1 MYQMSDTYRD
11 GVQMERCLFC
21 GGAVR
26 GADGAPVVNILV
38 SDVEE
43 IACILKEYVD
53 CPEVWGPTIQRLEQ
67 ACGRTTEQMQRA
79 AVAKIQAEALPADAR
94 TDRSGLLIEEPK

>member
-1 MYQMSDTYRD
+1 VRD
-11 GVQMERCLFC
+11 G
-21 GGAVR
+21 G
-26 GADGAPVVNILV
+26 GAPVVNILL

-67 ACGRTTEQMQRA
+67 ACGRTTEQIQKA
-79 AVAKIQAEALPADAR
+79 AVAKIQAEAIPSHVR
-94 TDRSGLLIEEPK
+94 TDRGGLEQ

>member
-1 MYQMSDTYRD
+1 MSDTYRD

-26 GADGAPVVNILV
+26 DGGGAPVVNILL

-53 CPEVWGPTIQRLEQ
+53 CPEVWGETIKRLEQ
-67 ACGRTTEQMQRA
+67 ACGRTTKQIQQTELAR
-79 AVAKIQAEALPADAR
+79 IQAEPIPAHVR
-94 TDRSGLLIEEPK
+94 TDRGGLEFPE